1 MDIIFVFTFCFSS
14 TIKLWN
20 FTLCEVKSRHELS
33 CRVGIRHICVENCDS
48 DARYNVR
55 EVEQFPGKCRE
66 LSGSYPSTCSV
77 IGLDHAFQLNS
88 TKKIQTKNHGD
99 LFTDVFRQVI
109 FLQVV
114 CVFLFTFF
122 FTSSFTTVY
131 SDIFFCFKWR
141 LWWNT
146 QTKSALRVIEIVLNP

>member
-1 MDIIFVFTFCFSS
+1 M
-14 TIKLWN
+14 
-20 FTLCEVKSRHELS
+20 
-33 CRVGIRHICVENCDS
+33 RVSN
-48 DARYNVR
+48 YNVR

-77 IGLDHAFQLNS
+77 IGLDHALQLNS

-114 CVFLFTFF
+114 CVFLF

-131 SDIFFCFKWR
+131 SDIFFCFK
-141 LWWNT
+141 
-146 QTKSALRVIEIVLNP
+146 

>member
-20 FTLCEVKSRHELS
+20 FILCELKSRHELS

-48 DARYNVR
+48 DVRYNVR

-77 IGLDHAFQLNS
+77 IGLDHALQLNS

-109 FLQVV
+109 FPQVI
-114 CVFLFTFF
+114 CVFLFFIFFLLRVLRRFIQIFF
-122 FTSSFTTVY
+122 F
-131 SDIFFCFKWR
+131 
-141 LWWNT
+141 
-146 QTKSALRVIEIVLNP
+146 ALNDGYDETPKRKAL

>member
-1 MDIIFVFTFCFSS
+1 M
-14 TIKLWN
+14 
-20 FTLCEVKSRHELS
+20 
-33 CRVGIRHICVENCDS
+33 ENCDS

-77 IGLDHAFQLNS
+77 IGLGHAFQLNS

-114 CVFLFTFF
+114 CVFLFIFIF
-122 FTSSFTTVY
+122 LLRVLRRFIQ
-131 SDIFFCFKWR
+131 IFF
-141 LWWNT
+141 
-146 QTKSALRVIEIVLNP
+146 SALNDGYDETPKRKAL